1 MMDDE
6 ALTPEQRM
14 ELRAQITSLFVD
26 VEPLPSSEQPSQFL
40 GAQGSTGPAPDP
52 WRGITGPPGPGW
64 HIGPSG
70 PEDTRYARLQR
81 CGVVID
87 TPAIGF
93 DAPGDERERLQRLLA
108 LRDAEIERLLAEN
121 KTLRDRLGERDG
133 SFRQAIGRRA

>member
-6 ALTPEQRM
+6 ALTPKQRM
-14 ELRAQITSLFVD
+14 ELRAQITGLFVN
-26 VEPLPSSEQPSQFL
+26 VERLAAIDPSQFL

-64 HIGPSG
+64 HVGSSG

-93 DAPGDERERLQRLLA
+93 DEPDDERERLQRLVA
-108 LRDAEIERLLAEN
+108 FRDAEIERLLAEN